1 MKKLLFTAIG
11 LMLAISVFTQKFDLG
26 EINGASYLICIPD
39 NWTQGL
45 IMYAH
50 GYEEIGEET
59 ESLEAELN
67 EFIEIFTSRGFAFAE
82 SSYKRQGLV
91 IKDGIEDTE
100 ALRSY
105 FEINYGNPELCI
117 ITGHSM
123 GGIISLATIERYPSE
138 YDGAMP
144 LCGWLAPVHSL
155 MKHVLDMLVTYDYL
169 FGENNGEIVTGIEHI
184 EPETILNQLEQKSEL
199 ATLYAEHFRVR
210 VADLPEVIVFGQNVL
225 KESAAWL
232 GGLPVGNTET
242 IYDGFG
248 NNDTTLN
255 REVKRYV
262 ADPDAAAYYIQYNTP
277 TGMITDPVLAVHTT
291 YDELLPVDN
300 YRYYEEAT
308 QIQGTSHLYTQ
319 QYVVSDGHCK
329 FTLEETGQS
338 LDQLL
343 LWIREG
349 KRPAPKYH

>member
-1 MKKLLFTAIG
+1 MI
-11 LMLAISVFTQKFDLG
+11 LAISGFTQKFDMG
-26 EINGASYLICIPD
+26 AINGARYLICIPD
-39 NWTQGL
+39 NWNGGL

-50 GYEEIGEET
+50 GYEEIGEEI
-59 ESLEAELN
+59 EVYEAEMN
-67 EFIEIFTSRGFAFAE
+67 EFIEIFSSRGFAFAE

-105 FEINYGNPELCI
+105 FEIKYGKPKMCI

-123 GGIISLATIERYPSE
+123 GGMISLASIERFPYE

-144 LCGWLAPVHSL
+144 LCGWLAPAHSL
-155 MKHVLDMLVTYDYL
+155 MKHVLDVLVTYDYL
-169 FGENNGEIVTGIEHI
+169 FGENSGEIVTGDDHI
-184 EPETILNQLEQKSEL
+184 EPEVIQKQLEQRPDL
-199 ATLYAEHFRVR
+199 ASLFAEHFRVR
-210 VADLPEVIVFGQNVL
+210 ESDLPEVISFGQYTL

-248 NNDTTLN
+248 NKNQRLN

-262 ADPDAAAYYIQYNTP
+262 ADPDAAAYFKQYYTP
-277 TGMITDPVLAVHTT
+277 TGKISDPVLVLHTT
-291 YDELLPVDN
+291 YDELLPVEN
-300 YRYYEEAT
+300 YKYYEAAT
-308 QIQGTSHLYTQ
+308 RLQGTSHLYTQ
-319 QYVVSDGHCK
+319 QYVVSDGHCN
-329 FTLEETGQS
+329 FTLEETARA

-343 LWIREG
+343 KWIREG
-349 KRPAPKYH
+349 VRPAPDYH